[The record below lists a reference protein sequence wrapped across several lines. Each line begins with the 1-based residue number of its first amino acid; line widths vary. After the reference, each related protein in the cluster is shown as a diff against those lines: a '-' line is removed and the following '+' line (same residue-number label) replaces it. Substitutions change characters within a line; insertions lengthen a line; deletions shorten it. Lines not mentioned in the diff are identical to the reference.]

1 MPNPSGRNQY
11 GTKAYPPDND
21 LRAAFEQ
28 YSKEKNGS
36 GLNTEEQMA
45 QLEQDFGLH
54 IGRRKLFILRKD
66 LGLPSVRKNPT
77 TAQDRAQAV
86 IDIKAHDL
94 TGRWGVAQVRQRLA
108 NKGVLGLL
116 NYKVQKKSEVR
127 TPTLAAS
134 DLSSQRSS
142 KVVPKIPSYY
152 HGIDECRSILHDH
165 FDEEFD
171 TRFIR
176 SKGAIDRIPLNC
188 LGPWHQIH
196 CDGHEKL
203 NSQALEMGIVTL
215 PIYAFKDQ
223 FSTFVLTMQVLPNIR
238 RVETIGHL
246 YLDLAKDYG
255 RIPLQLVMDMGT
267 EVGDMI
273 RAQAYLRSKA
283 APEFTEN
290 AWPSTVQVQ
299 SKKNTPIEGFWR
311 WKRSSEGHNI
321 REAILIGRNNGLFNP
336 NDPLHVNTFNWLWPP
351 LVQSRLDEFR
361 EYWNNHQLSSQKK
374 KLLPSG
380 TSPRQMWLTPDSVR
394 ADARDCSVV
403 IEPETIQLLREGL
416 GGMDGR
422 AKAYSFIRK
431 SC

>member
-1 MPNPSGRNQY
+1 
-11 GTKAYPPDND
+11 
-21 LRAAFEQ
+21 
-28 YSKEKNGS
+28 
-36 GLNTEEQMA
+36 MA
-45 QLEQDFGLH
+45 RLEQDFGLH

-108 NKGVLGLL
+108 NKGVL
-116 NYKVQKKSEVR
+116 
-127 TPTLAAS
+127 
-134 DLSSQRSS
+134 LSR
-142 KVVPKIPSYY
+142 
-152 HGIDECRSILHDH
+152 DECRSILHDH

-255 RIPLQLVMDMGT
+255 RIPLQLIMDMGT

-321 REAILIGRNNGLFNP
+321 REAILIGRNNGLFNL

-422 AKAYSFIRK
+422 AKAYSFVDPEFLAEADAALGDLNYPDITLSNAWDVFIAVIDILSR
-431 SC
+431 